1 MGLKIVAVNWI
12 VCLGITASG
21 ASDKQLSRGD
31 VKKIDRICA
40 RLVDTTL
47 GDGNWEAISPYLIKK
62 DALRH
67 LEVNCGDS
75 CKGSLALKDGYF
87 IDYWYMSPKGRIKP
101 PRAYWNNVYAVVLRR
116 GEKTID
122 SYARKFE

>member
-1 MGLKIVAVNWI
+1 MRVKIVVVNWI
-12 VCLGITASG
+12 VCLGITTSG

-31 VKKIDRICA
+31 VKKIDRICL
-40 RLVDTTL
+40 RLVNSTL
-47 GDGNWEAISPYLIKK
+47 GDAAWEALSSYLIKK

-67 LEVNCGDS
+67 LEVTCDDS

-87 IDYWYMSPKGRIKP
+87 IDYWYMSPKERIKP
-101 PRAYWNNVYAVVLRR
+101 PRADWNNVYAVVLRR

-122 SYARKFE
+122 SYAAKFE